1 MAFRRKKGDQ
11 NDGSE
16 NPENTDETFGLPEIE
31 YQPLNREG
39 TTATTAAAAES
50 ASASYEEP
58 EPERSSEYQRNEV
71 RSDYDTTNNN
81 YEDDDND
88 GSVWP
93 KIFGILAILALA
105 GVAYWFFGIYQPKQ
119 REAERIENERKAKE
133 DADAKAEQR
142 RLAAE
147 QAARDADQ
155 RRADSLANLT
165 NKVGSIETLS
175 ERTQRY
181 YVVAAS
187 AIDGDLL
194 MDKAKILSQ
203 KGVNCKI
210 IPPFGKTKFYRL
222 AIAEGDTYATTQST
236 ADGMKGGDYGD
247 ALWVIR
253 Y

>member
-1 MAFRRKKGDQ
+1 MAFRKNKGDQ
-11 NDGSE
+11 TDGDQ

-39 TTATTAAAAES
+39 TTTTTTTTTES
-50 ASASYEEP
+50 ASAYGDP
-58 EPERSSEYQRNEV
+58 EPQRNEY
-71 RSDYDTTNNN
+71 REEPRQDYDTTGNN
-81 YEDDDND
+81 YDDDDND

-105 GVAYWFFGIYQPKQ
+105 GVAYWFFGIYQPQQ
-119 REAERIENERKAKE
+119 REAERVKKE
-133 DADAKAEQR
+133 QEDKDAATRRAEQE

-147 QAARDADQ
+147 QATRDADQ

-165 NKVGSIETLS
+165 TKEGSIETLT
-175 ERTQRY
+175 ERTRRY

-194 MDKAKILSQ
+194 MDKAKVLSQ
-203 KGVNCKI
+203 KGVSCKI